1 MSGIIISS
9 LSFSYPQQSLPLFSS
24 VSLSIGNGWTGFAG
38 SNGCGKTT
46 LALLIAGKLCPD
58 SGSIKVN
65 GRISYCPQIPEEI
78 CVDDYQ
84 YLYDYSADSMALKR
98 VLRLSDEMYE
108 RTETLSG
115 GEKKRLQLFLAL
127 SSHTDILILD
137 EPTNHL
143 DERNKEILLDALRSF
158 RGTGILISHDRSFMD
173 RLTERTVIFIDDGH
187 GDGIRL
193 ISYPLSVSAA
203 FAQKT
208 SDERTLLNTRK
219 QLENSISGLK
229 RLRQDID
236 EDIQGSGNRLSKKN
250 ISPKDHDAQGR
261 IDAARLSGKD
271 RRAGDKRKVVSGKIS
286 GLEDKLSKLGDV
298 HLRKEGLS
306 TRSFSSLYSTLSIPA
321 GTIQAGSYRLD
332 YPALGFPPGSRTAIC
347 GDNGTGKSLLV
358 SFIAESA
365 IGKWGNDKVAFLR
378 QEYTDG
384 DREEIIRRYMDFDDD
399 GRGRINS
406 DLYRLGADIS
416 SMLESE
422 EGLSPGEM
430 RKLDFILS
438 VSSHPGIVIMDE
450 PTNHLDITS
459 VMAMEEMLG
468 SGNVTLILV
477 THDIVLRDKLCT
489 SSITIERNG
498 CTGKAIP
505 DY

>member
-1 MSGIIISS
+1 MERVG
-9 LSFSYPQQSLPLFSS
+9 
-24 VSLSIGNGWTGFAG
+24 
-38 SNGCGKTT
+38 
-46 LALLIAGKLCPD
+46 LALAVVTNVSDPDKL
-58 SGSIKVN
+58 N
-65 GRISYCPQIPEEI
+65 
-78 CVDDYQ
+78 
-84 YLYDYSADSMALKR
+84 R
-98 VLRLSDEMYE
+98 VKCLPIENE
-108 RTETLSG
+108 
-115 GEKKRLQLFLAL
+115 
-127 SSHTDILILD
+127 
-137 EPTNHL
+137 
-143 DERNKEILLDALRSF
+143 NKEEAQEEKESEVDTLRARVKELEETIAELKDKALREAAE
-158 RGTGILISHDRSFMD
+158 
-173 RLTERTVIFIDDGH
+173 TEN
-187 GDGIRL
+187 
-193 ISYPLSVSAA
+193 Y
-203 FAQKT
+203 K
-208 SDERTLLNTRK
+208 
-219 QLENSISGLK
+219 K

-332 YPALGFPPGSRTAIC
+332 YPALDFPPGSRTAIC

-384 DREEIIRRYMDFDDD
+384 DREEIIRRYIDFDDD

-459 VMAMEEMLG
+459 VMAMEEMLS

-477 THDIVLRDKLCT
+477 THDSVLRDKLCT